1 MSDRR
6 VKVIFEAEI
15 SKFKQGMAD
24 ASKETEK
31 LAKTTETAGKSVDER
46 MQKINAVAAADQRAA
61 KAAGLLYNAQG
72 QLSDSNGKVLS
83 STQAAAHG
91 VDAFSE
97 AVYLAGQESEEA
109 AAKSAAAAEKQKK
122 AWETVAPVMMA
133 AGAGIVAGVGIAVKK
148 YADFDKAM
156 SGVQAATHEST
167 ANMAL
172 MREEAIR
179 AGADTAFSA
188 SEAAQGIEEL
198 AKAGVTTAEIMGG
211 GLTGALDLAA
221 AGELGVGDAA
231 EIASSAMTQF
241 KLGGDQ
247 VVHLADLLAAGAGK
261 AQGGVQDLGAALG
274 QAGLV
279 ASSTGLSIEETIGGL
294 TAFASAGLMGSDA
307 GTSFKSM
314 LQRLTPQSKEAQRTF
329 DELGISAY
337 DANGEFIGLAEF
349 AGVLKTQ
356 MADLTP
362 EARNAAMGVMFGS
375 DAVRASTIL
384 YEQGAEGI
392 KDWIG
397 QVDDAGYAAKTA
409 SIMQNNLAGDLE
421 KLGGAF
427 DTVFIQSGGV
437 GNDMLRG
444 LVQSAE
450 SVVDAFGKIPA
461 PVLGVGTVL
470 AGVAG
475 GGLLLGGALITT
487 IPKIKDT
494 VDALR
499 DVIPAGGKADKSLR
513 GVGKAAAY
521 ATGGLAALS
530 VVGPGIA
537 SLMNSGATADGTQMA
552 NALRDIGTGG
562 TAASLGL
569 DQMNK
574 MFTAS
579 DKFWGLDSS
588 GVEDAFRII
597 GNPNVADNVDN
608 IVSSFFSLGTKG
620 SANIEFAKKNFAEL
634 DSQLSSMV
642 SNGMTDQAAT
652 AYESLA
658 QKAVDAGVP
667 IEKLVEIFPGYNS
680 ALAQNSTAAAAAVG
694 ANEETASALDE
705 VGLAANG
712 AVEDMEKFLDAL
724 FSVGNVNMSVRD
736 AAIGYQ
742 ESLEGITEAQKE
754 IAKGKLGKT
763 LNKAKDDF
771 DITTKAGKLANSEF
785 QGLAKSG
792 MAEVEAMAEKGL
804 GQDELQA
811 KLNTTYKDLLKA
823 ADGFGLGKKEAE
835 ALTREV
841 LGVPEGVDIKTWIDN
856 AAQTGAEEITAAVS
870 AIPEMKN
877 VKVIVTEDG
886 TVQVT
891 DAQIQSIKDRTIAT
905 TVTDEGTIL
914 QVQGGINN
922 VKGKTEHILVNDDGT
937 VQVVQAQINKTT
949 GKTEYIR
956 VTDDGTVAGVQNK
969 IDNLHGTS
977 VTIQINESR
986 RISQEIVEY
995 GNGRKASGGR
1005 IPKRSTGGRLPY
1017 TGLGTD
1023 KILGINSDG
1032 VPVSW
1037 VDDGEWVI
1045 RESMST
1051 KHNALLSMINRDD
1064 PRLGMLKQLMGIGGL
1079 AKGGRV
1085 GAAEKKVKSTKRAYD
1100 LIDGKKANR
1109 LRKLAAKDQWEAAK
1123 AELAAVKK
1131 SSKASADA
1139 AKKAEAARKKA
1150 AEEEKARQGRLSDA
1164 RVDLRTDLRRGNI
1177 TDAFTSGSGL
1187 GQIDKLLDASRNKDY
1202 SKSQRRG
1209 LARDA
1214 GALEKA
1220 LSALTGKSEKLK
1232 EALEAAKDQAEEL
1245 RSVRDAVSGGLR
1257 GEFALSGSM
1266 NSIVGP
1272 YKTLNAKGII
1282 STAKGAANRIAGFG
1296 KKLDKL
1302 RGKGYS
1308 AAIVEE
1314 VAGLGS
1320 AEGGRVA
1327 DALLSGS
1334 KSEVSELNKQYRR
1347 LDYWSGQAGESVTK
1361 SMYKGGIDAAQGLV
1375 NGLQGKTKDVES
1387 AFYKLGKDAEKSFK
1401 RSLGIKSPSRNAMG
1415 WMSDVVDGSV
1425 IGVDQNTSKLES
1437 AMFGLGKAG
1446 EQAFQMQPAF
1456 SVPPSPEVARYA
1468 AQPASGAVVDTAAIA
1483 AAVAGA
1489 ISSYQPVVNI
1499 GGRKF
1504 YGSMQDANRQ
1514 YGSRH

>member
-6 VKVIFEAEI
+6 VKVTFEANVGGY
-15 SKFKQGMAD
+15 KKGMEEA
-24 ASKETEK
+24 ASATEK
-31 LAKTTETAGKSVDER
+31 LA
-46 MQKINAVAAADQRAA
+46 
-61 KAAGLLYNAQG
+61 
-72 QLSDSNGKVLS
+72 DS
-83 STQAAAHG
+83 A
-91 VDAFSE
+91 
-97 AVYLAGQESEEA
+97 EA
-109 AAKSAAAAEKQKK
+109 AAKSSDKQKAALK
-122 AWETVAPVMMA
+122 TLAPAAMV
-133 AGAGIVAGVGIAVKK
+133 AGAGLAAGVGMAVKK

-409 SIMQNNLAGDLE
+409 SIMQNNLAGDIE

-499 DVIPAGGKADKSLR
+499 DVIPAGGKADKALR
-513 GVGKAAAY
+513 GVGKGAAY
-521 ATGGLAALS
+521 AGAAIGALSIIGPTIASWVDSGLKADPSKLAAELRNVGSGGKEAELGLAGLEAIFNTGGKDFFS
-530 VVGPGIA
+530 
-537 SLMNSGATADGTQMA
+537 
-552 NALRDIGTGG
+552 
-562 TAASLGL
+562 GL
-569 DQMNK
+569 DVG
-574 MFTAS
+574 
-579 DKFWGLDSS
+579 GL
-588 GVEDAFRII
+588 EDAFRVI
-597 GNPNVADNVDN
+597 GNPSISDNVDN
-608 IVSSFFSLGTKG
+608 TLSSILSFGQRG
-620 SANIEFAKKNFAEL
+620 SSNIEFAKKNFSEL
-634 DSQLSSMV
+634 DTQLSSMV
-642 SNGMTDQAAT
+642 SNGMADQAGI
-652 AYESLA
+652 AYETLA
-658 QKAVDAGVP
+658 QKALDAGVP

-680 ALAQNSTAAAAAVG
+680 ALAQNSTAASAAVG
-694 ANEETASALDE
+694 ANEETASALEE
-705 VGLAANG
+705 VGLAADG
-712 AVEDMEKFLDAL
+712 AIESMDKFLESLFAL
-724 FSVGNVNMSVRD
+724 GNVNMSVRD
-736 AAIGYQ
+736 AAINYQ
-742 ESLEGITEAQKE
+742 ESLEGIAEAQKE
-754 IAKGKLGKT
+754 IAKGKMGKT

-771 DITTKAGKLANSEF
+771 EVTTKAGKLANAEF

-792 MAEVEAMAEKGL
+792 MAEVEAMAAKGL

-811 KLNTTYKDLLKA
+811 KLNTTYKDLVKA
-823 ADGFGLGKKEAE
+823 GEGFGLSKKA
-835 ALTREV
+835 ATDLTREV
-841 LGVPEGVDIKTWIDN
+841 LGVPEGVDIKTWIDD
-856 AAQTGAEEITAAVS
+856 AAKSGAEEIATAVN

-877 VKVIVTEDG
+877 VKVIITDDG
-886 TVQVT
+886 TVAVT
-891 DAQIQSIKDRTIAT
+891 DEQIQSIKDRTIST

-914 QVQGGINN
+914 EVQGGINN
-922 VKGKTEHILVNDDGT
+922 VEGKTEHILVNDDGT
-937 VQVVQAQINKTT
+937 VQVVQTKINKTT

-956 VTDDGTVAGVQNK
+956 VTDNGTVAGVQNK
-969 IDNLHGTS
+969 INTVRDGS
-977 VTIQINESR
+977 ATIN
-986 RISQEIVEY
+986 
-995 GNGRKASGGR
+995 
-1005 IPKRSTGGRLPY
+1005 
-1017 TGLGTD
+1017 
-1023 KILGINSDG
+1023 
-1032 VPVSW
+1032 VSW
-1037 VDDGEWVI
+1037 NIPARPSVMNTKQQMFNPGGSKDGGQLPKNAAGSKLPRTGPGNDRRDGFLGVKRDGTPLSWLDGGEWI
-1045 RESMST
+1045 INRESSD
-1051 KHNALLSMINRDD
+1051 KHDELADMINRDD

-1123 AELAAVKK
+1123 DELASVKK

-1150 AEEEKARQGRLSDA
+1150 AQEEREKQSRLSEG
-1164 RVDLRTDLRRGNI
+1164 RFDLRTEARRG
-1177 TDAFTSGSGL
+1177 TMLDAFTSGGGMGYVDKMFDASNNKDLSKKQRANMRSLGYKTERELLKLEKRAESVEKKIDKATAARDRLLSARDGASDKVTGAFDLGSML
-1187 GQIDKLLDASRNKDY
+1187 GQKDDFGY
-1202 SKSQRRG
+1202 SKHVGKKG
-1209 LARDA
+1209 LLSYGKSLAA
-1214 GALEKA
+1214 GAKTLSVKVKSLQKLGFNESMIDQVIDEWTNAGTFELANAMLSMNKA
-1220 LSALTGKSEKLK
+1220 ERGQFNKSFKDLGTYATRTGNSLT
-1232 EALEAAKDQAEEL
+1232 EAMAK
-1245 RSVRDAVSGGLR
+1245 GGL
-1257 GEFALSGSM
+1257 
-1266 NSIVGP
+1266 N
-1272 YKTLNAKGII
+1272 
-1282 STAKGAANRIAGFG
+1282 
-1296 KKLDKL
+1296 
-1302 RGKGYS
+1302 
-1308 AAIVEE
+1308 
-1314 VAGLGS
+1314 
-1320 AEGGRVA
+1320 
-1327 DALLSGS
+1327 
-1334 KSEVSELNKQYRR
+1334 
-1347 LDYWSGQAGESVTK
+1347 
-1361 SMYKGGIDAAQGLV
+1361 AAQSLV
-1375 NGLQGKTKDVES
+1375 D
-1387 AFYKLGKDAEKSFK
+1387 KLGKEEKNVEKAFY
-1401 RSLGIKSPSRNAMG
+1401 N
-1415 WMSDVVDGSV
+1415 
-1425 IGVDQNTSKLES
+1425 
-1437 AMFGLGKAG
+1437 LGKAG
-1446 EQAFQMQPAF
+1446 QKGFHRAWGIASPAKEAKKDVGHIIDGQVLAIKDQGHRFTDAMAGLYASPAF
-1456 SVPPSPEVARYA
+1456 SIPPSSEVSRYA
-1468 AQPASGAVVDTAAIA
+1468 AQPA
-1483 AAVAGA
+1483 AGSTVSLSPA
-1489 ISSYQPVVNI
+1489 DRQL
-1499 GGRKF
+1499 
-1504 YGSMQDANRQ
+1504 MQDFIVASQNMPPMQLQIDRRQ
-1514 YGSRH
+1514 AGTLVHAGQKFNGTHS